1 MRRLKSKFYDRD
13 GRRIDITK
21 ITTEEL
27 QEETFYFFLAP
38 EEISAINR
46 IFKYIV
52 PFTRSGHYFYD
63 YDCGEFLCLENAQ
76 ERLDKIKEVFERG

>member
-1 MRRLKSKFYDRD
+1 MRILKSKFYDRK

-27 QEETFYFFLAP
+27 QEETFYFFLSP

-46 IFKYIV
+46 IFKYII

-63 YDCGEFLCLENAQ
+63 YDCGEFLCLEDAQ
-76 ERLDKIKEVFERG
+76 ERLDKIKEVFERS

>member
-1 MRRLKSKFYDRD
+1 MRILKSKFYDHK

-27 QEETFYFFLAP
+27 QGETYYFFLAP

-63 YDCGEFLCLENAQ
+63 CDCGEFLCLENAQ

>member
-1 MRRLKSKFYDRD
+1 MRILKSKFYDRK

-27 QEETFYFFLAP
+27 QEETFYFFLSQ

-63 YDCGEFLCLENAQ
+63 SDCGEFLCLEEAQ
-76 ERLDKIKEVFERG
+76 EHLDKIREVFERS

>member
-1 MRRLKSKFYDRD
+1 MRILKSKFYDHK

-27 QEETFYFFLAP
+27 QEETFYFFLSP

-52 PFTRSGHYFYD
+52 PFTQS
-63 YDCGEFLCLENAQ
+63 
-76 ERLDKIKEVFERG
+76 

>member
-1 MRRLKSKFYDRD
+1 MRILKSKFYDCK

-27 QEETFYFFLAP
+27 QKETFYFFLSP

-46 IFKYIV
+46 IFKYNV
-52 PFTRSGHYFYD
+52 PFTRAGHYFYD
-63 YDCGEFLCLENAQ
+63 YDCSEFLCLEDAQ
-76 ERLDKIKEVFERG
+76 ERLDKIKEFFERS

>member
-1 MRRLKSKFYDRD
+1 MRILKSKFYDRK

-27 QEETFYFFLAP
+27 QEETFYFFLSP
-38 EEISAINR
+38 EEISAVNR
-46 IFKYIV
+46 IFKPIV

-63 YDCGEFLCLENAQ
+63 SDCGEFLCIEDAQ
-76 ERLDKIKEVFERG
+76 ERLDKIKKVFERS